1 MAIGQERVV
10 HVKNY
15 IFPHLL
21 AFSPQDLNPIP
32 SSSSPFSDHSL
43 ELMFI
48 FSTIFV
54 YLRSLIVPRIVLA
67 TEIAVLRQ
75 QLTVLNLTIKRPKL
89 RRRDRLFWVSLSRLW
104 KDWRELLVI
113 VRPETV
119 IKWHREGFR
128 LYWRWKSKGQAG
140 RPPINQEIQDLI
152 RRMSRENPLWGL
164 ARIQSEL
171 RLLRFDVALRTIA
184 KYRIKN
190 CKPPSQTWKTFLTN
204 HANPMAAIDFFA
216 IPTLSFRNLYCFIV
230 LLHDRRE
237 IIHFNVTTNLT
248 AEWTA
253 QQIINAFPENEDPRY
268 LLRDR
273 DSIYAAYLHN

>member
-1 MAIGQERVV
+1 MSKTTSFLIYLHLALKTAILFLR
-10 HVKNY
+10 
-15 IFPHLL
+15 HLL
-21 AFSPQDLNPIP
+21 
-32 SSSSPFSDHSL
+32 PFSDHSL

-48 FSTIFV
+48 FSTIFL

-75 QLTVLNLTIKRPKL
+75 QLIVLNRTIKRPKL

-128 LYWRWKSKGQAG
+128 LYWRWKSKCQAG

-171 RLLRFDVALRTIA
+171 RLLGFDVALRTIA

-190 CKPPSQTWKTFLTN
+190 SEPPSQTWKTFLTN
-204 HANPMAAIDFFA
+204 HANQIAAIDFLVM
-216 IPTLSFRNLYCFIV
+216 TS
-230 LLHDRRE
+230 
-237 IIHFNVTTNLT
+237 
-248 AEWTA
+248 
-253 QQIINAFPENEDPRY
+253 
-268 LLRDR
+268 
-273 DSIYAAYLHN
+273 